1 MTLSTGANQSNP
13 AAAVLSDDSI
23 VLAWVDARDEN
34 PNIYLQHLDANGNR
48 LWGDYGI
55 PLTESIPIEQKNP
68 RVSYKA
74 DQNQVYISWSNYE
87 SHSGNLRFYV
97 YGQMIQNEQKQWG
110 PDGIKISYYPE
121 EEFLYHECSQNEL
134 KENYFT
140 WQDANLIEFTQSIF
154 TKKVDANGQTA
165 QGWPE
170 SGLQVSTYPITNWDC
185 RQRFPVSTLT
195 DEGIFV
201 MWKDARGDDI
211 ENYYGQHIS
220 SNGERLWDPLG
231 VNLAD
236 YGREQL
242 NVSIAENPLYRNEI
256 VFAWTENIAGMGDI
270 LTQKYS
276 LTGIPQWGDLGNYVV
291 QKDSM
296 QTSPYLAR
304 FDNGGMV
311 IAWTDYYNTIT
322 EESNIN
328 YKYIKSDGNFVCDNP
343 GGYVLCDA
351 KKNQYNPMIAIVGN
365 EAFAIWADG
374 RSSGKTEILG
384 LYAQKLSNEIVA
396 LDDPT
401 TPSIC
406 QFKLIQNYPNPFNPS
421 TNIKFSINDITNP
434 YTLNIYNL
442 KGQLVKTLVK
452 GNLEKGT
459 HNIIWDGTDDNGNPV
474 SSGIYLYSL
483 SNGKSNQIK
492 RMVLIK

>member
-1 MTLSTGANQSNP
+1 
-13 AAAVLSDDSI
+13 
-23 VLAWVDARDEN
+23 
-34 PNIYLQHLDANGNR
+34 
-48 LWGDYGI
+48 
-55 PLTESIPIEQKNP
+55 
-68 RVSYKA
+68 
-74 DQNQVYISWSNYE
+74 
-87 SHSGNLRFYV
+87 
-97 YGQMIQNEQKQWG
+97 
-110 PDGIKISYYPE
+110 
-121 EEFLYHECSQNEL
+121 
-134 KENYFT
+134 
-140 WQDANLIEFTQSIF
+140 
-154 TKKVDANGQTA
+154 
-165 QGWPE
+165 
-170 SGLQVSTYPITNWDC
+170 
-185 RQRFPVSTLT
+185 
-195 DEGIFV
+195 
-201 MWKDARGDDI
+201 
-211 ENYYGQHIS
+211 
-220 SNGERLWDPLG
+220 
-231 VNLAD
+231 
-236 YGREQL
+236 
-242 NVSIAENPLYRNEI
+242 
-256 VFAWTENIAGMGDI
+256 
-270 LTQKYS
+270 
-276 LTGIPQWGDLGNYVV
+276 V